1 MTVLHLVAHSAYP
14 ARGGMQESVLR
25 IASGLAAEGLE
36 VVVYALS
43 ETAEQADAERR
54 EGVRVVPLGDR
65 VQLLLEPY
73 AGADSE
79 ALLEAETTRAQL
91 MTLEHATAQE
101 IAARPDARNL
111 LLSFYASGPGFLA
124 QHVACRLGLPHI
136 ASFRGTDFARD
147 LTSVR
152 GGSRVRFVAERADA
166 VATTNGEQGRALAA
180 TFALRRPPRTIYNA
194 VAGVQRPLWT
204 QPPLDGGVRLFSD
217 VGLSGRKGTHLLIR
231 AVIALA
237 DKGLPVSLTIV
248 GGVFSHD
255 SPAYWERLQAEAL
268 ERHPGRFEFPGH
280 VQREEIDERLRT
292 AHLYC
297 SATPSEGCSLSRIR
311 ALTLGVPIVTTRS
324 GALSEVV
331 VGADHVRLCP
341 PGDVEALSAAIE
353 AAVGDLLDG
362 RSAPD
367 PEIVGEWRSLFS
379 PDRER
384 REWREIIEAVLAEE
398 RSGE

>member
-136 ASFRGTDFARD
+136 ASFRGP
-147 LTSVR
+147 TS
-152 GGSRVRFVAERADA
+152 RA
-166 VATTNGEQGRALAA
+166 
-180 TFALRRPPRTIYNA
+180 I
-194 VAGVQRPLWT
+194 
-204 QPPLDGGVRLFSD
+204 
-217 VGLSGRKGTHLLIR
+217 
-231 AVIALA
+231 
-237 DKGLPVSLTIV
+237 
-248 GGVFSHD
+248 
-255 SPAYWERLQAEAL
+255 
-268 ERHPGRFEFPGH
+268 
-280 VQREEIDERLRT
+280 
-292 AHLYC
+292 
-297 SATPSEGCSLSRIR
+297 
-311 ALTLGVPIVTTRS
+311 
-324 GALSEVV
+324 
-331 VGADHVRLCP
+331 
-341 PGDVEALSAAIE
+341 
-353 AAVGDLLDG
+353 
-362 RSAPD
+362 
-367 PEIVGEWRSLFS
+367 
-379 PDRER
+379 
-384 REWREIIEAVLAEE
+384 
-398 RSGE
+398 